1 MRRKSSSK
9 SSLFLLEMM
18 IAIIF
23 FALAASVC
31 IQAFGKVHLLGEKAH
46 NLQMARSV
54 AADAMEE
61 MSMRDTPGEIRRLYD
76 RNWNRCG
83 NTGAYFVLEA
93 RAETTVN
100 DKTGGEM
107 RDVYMKVRKVRIIEP
122 NIFEM
127 SSRFYVPAV
136 VYGEQAQKTE
146 AADE

>member
-31 IQAFGKVHLLGEKAH
+31 IQAFGKVH
-46 NLQMARSV
+46 LQMARSV

-127 SSRFYVPAV
+127 SSRFYFPAF